1 MEPEGKRAS
10 LSDIAKE
17 AGVDAST
24 VSLVLNRKPLAERL
38 RPETRRRIIEIAEKL
53 RYRPSAAARSL
64 RTGRSGMIGMVVG
77 DIASLFYSELTATAL
92 ANAER
97 NGRRLIVSAT
107 EWSKE
112 KELKALENLLAA
124 GVDGIIFLPG
134 SLSEEHPLFR
144 TIRSERIPLVTFDR
158 KLPGTPAVHCDYR
171 RGFAEAVARL
181 AASATSAR
189 GARFR
194 TKSRPSA
201 RRVPPAAARGSSVSS
216 REMIFRISS
225 WSQRFSWGTA
235 RRRRGWSA
243 QGRRRFIC

>member
-181 AASATSAR
+181 AARHRRIGYLGAR
-189 GARFR
+189 GEISNKIPSFR
-194 TKSRPSA
+194 EA
-201 RRVPPAAARGSSVSS
+201 C
-216 REMIFRISS
+216 
-225 WSQRFSWGTA
+225 
-235 RRRRGWSA
+235 SA